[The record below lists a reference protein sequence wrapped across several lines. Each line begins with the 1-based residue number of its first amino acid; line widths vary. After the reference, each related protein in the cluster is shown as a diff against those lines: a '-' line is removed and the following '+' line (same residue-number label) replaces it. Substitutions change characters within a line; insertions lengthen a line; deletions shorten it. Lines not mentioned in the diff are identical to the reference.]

1 MKQQCKIKFCGIRR
15 LEDVT
20 YMNEFM
26 PDYVGFV
33 FAPSR
38 RQVSPAVAMAL
49 GQELHSDIK
58 RVGVLY
64 TKRMRHCLRKR
75 YYHQS
80 GYENSTQSRCRCRS
94 DWRNT
99 DEKQPYCRN
108 HGSIEEAS
116 MKQQCKIKF
125 CGIRRLEDVT
135 YMNEFMPDY
144 VGFVFAPSR
153 RQVSPAVAMALGQ
166 ELHSD
171 IKRVGVFVNEP
182 IDKLIQTAQTA
193 QLDVLQLHG
202 DEDCSYMDKLHET
215 LKQETLS
222 YEIWK
227 AVRVKDEETIRMAN
241 QFQAD
246 KLLLDSFTTLTYGG
260 SGKVANWEI
269 IQTAK
274 IEKPFFLAGGL
285 TSQNIVEGIKTVQPY
300 GVDLSGGIETDGCK
314 DRNKIARI
322 IELVRN
328 C

>member
-49 GQELHSDIK
+49 EQEL
-58 RVGVLY
+58 
-64 TKRMRHCLRKR
+64 
-75 YYHQS
+75 
-80 GYENSTQSRCRCRS
+80 
-94 DWRNT
+94 
-99 DEKQPYCRN
+99 QPY
-108 HGSIEEAS
+108 
-116 MKQQCKIKF
+116 
-125 CGIRRLEDVT
+125 
-135 YMNEFMPDY
+135 
-144 VGFVFAPSR
+144 
-153 RQVSPAVAMALGQ
+153 
-166 ELHSD
+166 

-215 LKQETLS
+215 LKQENLS

-227 AVRVKDEETIRMAN
+227 AVRVKDEDTIRMVN

-246 KLLLDSFTTLTYGG
+246 KLLLDSFTAVAYGG
-260 SGKVANWEI
+260 SGKVANWKI

-285 TSQNIVEGIKTVQPY
+285 TEQNIVEPY
-300 GVDLSGGIETDGCK
+300 GIDLSGGIETDGCK
-314 DRNKIARI
+314 DRNKIAKI